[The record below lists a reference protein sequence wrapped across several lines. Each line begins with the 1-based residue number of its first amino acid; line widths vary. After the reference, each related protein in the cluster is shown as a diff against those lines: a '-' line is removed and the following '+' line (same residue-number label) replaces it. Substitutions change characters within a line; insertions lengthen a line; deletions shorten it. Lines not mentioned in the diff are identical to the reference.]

1 MPLKKIR
8 ARLIAVVTLLLAGA
22 FVATNLI
29 SYEVSRQTVRKNV
42 LENEL
47 PLTGDTIYSEIQVD
61 LVRPIFVASLM
72 ASDTFLRDWVLNG
85 EREPERVVRY
95 LDEIRARYD
104 AFTAFFV
111 SERTRNYY
119 HFTGVTKQVSRED
132 PRDEWFF
139 RVREMDAPYEINVD
153 PSQAQDD
160 AVTIFINYRVMDYAG
175 NFIGVT
181 GVGLKLDAVSA
192 IVDRYRGVFGRTVYF
207 VNGEGRVTVHPNP
220 DRAYTTDVADIPGMA
235 PYAEAIMSGERQ
247 GAVIERPGGNVLMTT
262 RYIPDL
268 DWTLVVEE
276 DESEALTGLDD
287 AYLTNFAIG
296 LAAILGTGL
305 AIVLAIDR
313 YHRRLEDMATI
324 DTLTGLANRQ
334 YFDSAFELAVHRM
347 RRSGQ
352 SLSLIML
359 DLDRFKLVNDR
370 HGHQFG
376 DRVLQTVARVVRERV
391 RRSDVVARWGGEE
404 FVVLMEDCARD
415 KAREIAD
422 AIRQHVES
430 DPGLETAGPEGD
442 PLTVS
447 LGVVSARETGESD
460 REAAELLVDRLV
472 GAADAA
478 LYRAKANGRNRVEVA
493 EGEDT
498 ST

>member
-29 SYEVSRQTVRKNV
+29 SYEVSRQTLRQNV

-72 ASDTFLRDWVLNG
+72 ASDTFLRDWVLDG
-85 EREPERVVRY
+85 EREPERVERY
-95 LDEIRARYD
+95 LDEIRTRYD
-104 AFTAFFV
+104 AFTAFFI

-132 PRDEWFF
+132 PRDAWFF

-153 PSQAQDD
+153 PNQAQDD
-160 AVTIFINYRVMDYAG
+160 AVTIFINYRVLDYAG
-175 NFIGVT
+175 DFIGVT

-207 VNGEGRVTVHPNP
+207 VNGDGLVTVHPNP
-220 DRAYTTDVADIPGMA
+220 DRAYKTHVSDIPGMA
-235 PYAEAIMSGERQ
+235 PYAEAIMAGERQ
-247 GAVIERPGGNVLMTT
+247 GAAIGRPGGNVLMTT

-287 AYLTNFAIG
+287 GYLTNFAIG

-313 YHRRLEDMATI
+313 YHRRLEEMATT

-334 YFDSAFELAVHRM
+334 YFDSAFELAIHRM
-347 RRSGQ
+347 RRSGRP
-352 SLSLIML
+352 LSLIML
-359 DLDRFKLVNDR
+359 DLDRFKLINDR

-376 DRVLQTVARVVRERV
+376 DRVLQAVARIARDSV
-391 RRSDVVARWGGEE
+391 RRSDLVARWGGEE
-404 FVVLMEDCARD
+404 FVVLMEDCERD

-422 AIRQHVES
+422 AIRRHVAA
-430 DPGLETAGPEGD
+430 DPALATAGPEGE

-447 LGVVSARETGESD
+447 LGVASARQVGEAD
-460 REAAELLVDRLV
+460 REDADALVDRLV

-478 LYRAKANGRNRVEVA
+478 LYRAKADGRDRVA
-493 EGEDT
+493 AADGDT
-498 ST
+498 ASP